1 MTTNN
6 PPDGHKGRNG
16 SGQYTK
22 SIEGAERD
30 AQAARLHAAG
40 HSYNRI
46 ATELGIHRSQ
56 AIRAVQRAVRAVVQG
71 PAEQVL
77 QLHTSRLEYAYT
89 KAIEIAEADH
99 IMVSHGKI
107 ICDENGIPLRDHG
120 PTLAAL
126 REARATLESF
136 RRMMGLDQPV
146 KVDAT
151 VHQVTQQD
159 IELAELVREAQAKN
173 AVTEAAIR
181 GETPAP

>member
-1 MTTNN
+1 MTTPN
-6 PPDGHKGRNG
+6 PPDGHKGRD
-16 SGQYTK
+16 GQGRFTK
-22 SIEGAERD
+22 SLEGAERD
-30 AQAARLHAAG
+30 AHAARLHAAG

-46 ATELGIHRSQ
+46 AAELGIGRSQ
-56 AIRAVQRAVRAVVQG
+56 AVRAVQRAVRAVVKG
-71 PAEQVL
+71 PAEEVL
-77 QLHTSRLEYAYT
+77 ALHIGRLEYAYT

-107 ICDENGIPLRDHG
+107 ICDENGVPLRDHG

-159 IELAELVREAQAKN
+159 LELQEMLREAKAQ
-173 AVTEAAIR
+173 TAAEEERIR
-181 GETPAP
+181 GGHKT